1 MDTMEH
7 STRKKVRQ
15 HPPELRQQVL
25 TECEQP
31 GASVAR
37 VAQSHGLNANMVH
50 AWRRQER
57 VAAAPQDANAAVP
70 APQFIALPLPL
81 PPSTAGALPDI
92 RIELRRGATTVSIIW
107 PGQAASACGAW
118 LREWLR

>member
-7 STRKKVRQ
+7 AIRKKVRQ
-15 HPPELRQQVL
+15 HPAALRQQVL
-25 TECEQP
+25 MECEQP
-31 GASVAR
+31 GASVAG

-57 VAAAPQDANAAVP
+57 VASAQQDTHTP
-70 APQFIALPLPL
+70 APAAQFIALPLAA
-81 PPSTAGALPDI
+81 SAAGAPPDI
-92 RIELRRGATTVSIIW
+92 RIELRRGATSVSVNW
-107 PGQAASACGAW
+107 PGQAASECGAW